1 MFLKNCWYVAAWS
14 KHIGRELQAETFL
27 GENIVMYR
35 QEDGTPVALENAC
48 PHRKLPLSDG
58 NLKGDR
64 VECGYHGLTFDC
76 TGSCVAAP
84 TQADSIPR
92 RAVVKS
98 YPVVDRYR
106 FTWIWMGDPEL
117 ANSDDIFEIENFDN
131 PSWGLTDGGVMDIDC
146 NFIWICDN
154 LLDPS
159 HVAWVHVSS
168 FAGAGTDDEPLDLTK
183 TDRGVIVSRW
193 IPDRPPSPYYANLV
207 EFEGHCDRLQHYE
220 MCLPA
225 IGLNKSVYTPVGTG
239 GYDSSPVD
247 KTFIN
252 ISYNFM
258 TPIDEDR
265 SRYFWVQHRNGRPED
280 NEVSKF
286 MNDGAL
292 MAFNEDK
299 DILEK
304 VHLGMKNATTPH
316 IDMGLDAGAKTFR
329 LMLDRAIK
337 NENSN

>member
-1 MFLKNCWYVAAWS
+1 
-14 KHIGRELQAETFL
+14 
-27 GENIVMYR
+27 
-35 QEDGTPVALENAC
+35 
-48 PHRKLPLSDG
+48 
-58 NLKGDR
+58 
-64 VECGYHGLTFDC
+64 
-76 TGSCVAAP
+76 
-84 TQADSIPR
+84 
-92 RAVVKS
+92 
-98 YPVVDRYR
+98 
-106 FTWIWMGDPEL
+106 
-117 ANSDDIFEIENFDN
+117 
-131 PSWGLTDGGVMDIDC
+131 MDIDC

-280 NEVSKF
+280 KEVSKF